1 MEDPDKT
8 TVFNIKET
16 QHFIK
21 DAVEKDCIIRSL
33 QHNNGNILLS
43 ARQLGLARPTLHRK
57 MKKHGI
63 AGRDFKA

>member
-1 MEDPDKT
+1 MEDPVKT
-8 TVFNIKET
+8 NVFDIKET

-33 QHNNGNILLS
+33 QHNNGNVLS
-43 ARQLGLARPTLHRK
+43 SALQLGLARPTLHRM

-63 AGRDFKA
+63 AGRDYKV